1 MHACLRR
8 IPRRNVLAAGLA
20 GIAGSFLSSQD
31 GRAFAGE
38 QRKWPVKLSIGQF
51 QVHSDV
57 TDLDK
62 HLVESELRNVAAD
75 VSSVLK
81 LQPSGEK
88 VYVVLFGTQKAYRE
102 YMQTYFPALPAR
114 RALFI
119 QDRGP
124 GMLFA
129 HWSDEVRA
137 DLRHEVVHGLVNAD
151 GTALPLWLDEGIA
164 EYFEAQPGSRFDGNT
179 HLSEV
184 VDRAERGLVPK
195 LEELDQIVDL
205 HDFTGAHY
213 RDSWS
218 WVHFMLHRNRQARR
232 LIVRF
237 LSDHSSGAKTAPLS
251 RQLARTIP
259 KLGDE
264 YCDHFSHFDSLTVR
278 KSSSDQSA
286 G

>member
-1 MHACLRR
+1 M
-8 IPRRNVLAAGLA
+8 AAGLA
-20 GIAGSFLSSQD
+20 GLACATGLPGSQRGGAL
-31 GRAFAGE
+31 AGE
-38 QRKWPVKLSIGQF
+38 PRKWPVELSIGQF

-57 TDLDK
+57 ADFDK
-62 HLVESELRNVAAD
+62 HLIESELLSVAAD
-75 VSSVLK
+75 VTNVLK
-81 LQPSGEK
+81 LQPSKEK
-88 VYVVLFGTQKAYRE
+88 VYVVLFGTQKAYRQ
-102 YMQTYFPALPAR
+102 YMQAYFPTLPAR

-129 HWSDEVRA
+129 HWSDDVQA
-137 DLRHEVVHGLVNAD
+137 DLRHEVVHGLVNAS

-184 VDRAERGLVPK
+184 VDRAVRGVVPK
-195 LEELDQIVDL
+195 LDELDRITDL

-218 WVHFMLHRNRQARR
+218 WVHFMLHRNRIARR
-232 LIVRF
+232 LIIRF
-237 LSDHSSGAKTAPLS
+237 LSDHRGGAKTAPLS
-251 RQLARTIP
+251 QQLTRTIP
-259 KLGDE
+259 KLSDE
-264 YCDHFSHFDSLTVR
+264 YCDHFSHFNSIASGSR
-278 KSSSDQSA
+278 ADQSA